1 MNRRPATPAGP
12 QMGSERPVYPFS
24 AIVGQE
30 KMKLALI
37 LNAIH
42 PAIGGV
48 LIRGEKGT
56 GKSTAVRALARLLPD
71 LSVVADC
78 AYRCDPG
85 APDAFCP
92 DCRERLVRGDRMP
105 PARRRMRVVELPI
118 NASEDRVVGAIDI
131 EAAIKSGERRFEP
144 GVLAEANRNILYV
157 DEVNLLDDHL
167 VDVLLDAAAMGV
179 NVVEREGISIWHPA
193 RFILVGTMNP
203 EEGDLRP
210 QLLDRFGLTVD
221 VEGIKDIGQRVEI
234 VEKREQWE
242 ADPGGFYSQYQ
253 QQDALIGRNITEA
266 IVRFPTVAVPKRIL
280 HAVAELN
287 VHLQVDGH
295 RADLVARKSAQA
307 LAAYKG
313 IPEVGVEQVN
323 EVADMVL
330 AHRVKGP
337 GRQDLSD
344 LGRTLTSLARASQ
357 S

>member
-1 MNRRPATPAGP
+1 MN
-12 QMGSERPVYPFS
+12 MERYVYPFS

-56 GKSTAVRALARLLPD
+56 GKSTAVRALARLLPE
-71 LSVVADC
+71 LNVVADC
-78 AYRCDPG
+78 VYRCDP
-85 APDAFCP
+85 DARESLCP
-92 DCRERLVRGDRMP
+92 DCRERVSRGEQLPR
-105 PARRRMRVVELPI
+105 ARRRMRVVELPI

-131 EAAIKSGERRFEP
+131 EAAIKTGERKFEP

-234 VEKREQWE
+234 VQRREEWE
-242 ADPGGFYSQYQ
+242 TDPSGFSERFQ
-253 QQDALIGRNITEA
+253 QEDLEIGNRIAEA
-266 IVRFPTVAVPKRIL
+266 IVRFPSVTMPHAIL
-280 HAVAELN
+280 RGLAELN
-287 VHLQVDGH
+287 VSLQVDGH
-295 RADLVARKSAQA
+295 RADLVGRKAAQA
-307 LAAYKG
+307 LAAYRG
-313 IPEVGVEQVN
+313 IPEVEVAQVN

-330 AHRVKGP
+330 AHRVKGG
-337 GRQDLSD
+337 GRRELGD
-344 LGRTLTSLARASQ
+344 LGQGIANVSRASR